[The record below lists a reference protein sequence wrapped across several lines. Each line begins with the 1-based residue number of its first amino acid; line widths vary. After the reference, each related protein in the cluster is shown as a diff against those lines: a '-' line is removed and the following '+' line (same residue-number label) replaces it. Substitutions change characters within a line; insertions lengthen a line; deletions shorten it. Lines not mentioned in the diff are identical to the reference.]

1 MSRTTPHVQ
10 SGRLSFQRDARTY
23 QLIVDTPDWY
33 TWLGTASSFAFS
45 GPEGS
50 FTARRERSSN
60 KRGGW
65 YWGRT
70 ALSGDRAQPCFL
82 FLKSKKSKVGRRGI
96 ASDTL
101 GQAWNRKRG
110 SQLLQLIFFDFGKP
124 VRRDFVGENL
134 PQTPNM
140 IGESCSHRRR
150 LFQVMMAPTEI
161 VGASNQIHSPL
172 KGREVPIGMPTFAG

>member
-1 MSRTTPHVQ
+1 MHRRASRLKEVSGDFQTPT
-10 SGRLSFQRDARTY
+10 GADF
-23 QLIVDTPDWY
+23 P
-33 TWLGTASSFAFS
+33 
-45 GPEGS
+45 
-50 FTARRERSSN
+50 
-60 KRGGW
+60 
-65 YWGRT
+65 WGRT
-70 ALSGDRAQPCFL
+70 ALSGDRAQPRFL
-82 FLKSKKSKVGRRGI
+82 LFKSKKSKVGRRGMT
-96 ASDTL
+96 SDTL